1 MSWQDNIKKE
11 SQETFTLIETSKMV
25 EALISSEVGS
35 ENQSMS
41 AKDVGMFLKDI
52 KANILKVREKL
63 Q

>member
-1 MSWQDNIKKE
+1 MSWEDKIKKE
-11 SQETFTLIETSKMV
+11 SQETFTLRETAKMV
-25 EALISSEVGS
+25 EALISSGVGS

>member
-1 MSWQDNIKKE
+1 MSWEDKIKKE
-11 SQETFTLIETSKMV
+11 SQETFTLRETAKMV
-25 EALISSEVGS
+25 EALISSGVGS

-41 AKDVGMFLKDI
+41 AKDVERFLKDI